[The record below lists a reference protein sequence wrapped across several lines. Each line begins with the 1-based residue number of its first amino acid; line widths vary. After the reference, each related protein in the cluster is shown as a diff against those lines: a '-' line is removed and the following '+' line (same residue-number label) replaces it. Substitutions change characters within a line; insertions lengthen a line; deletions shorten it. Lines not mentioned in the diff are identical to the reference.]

1 MNTSNEGILLMLDS
15 NGYIS
20 QILFN
25 NISINN
31 SNNQMSISPKAG
43 SLFSSLFRDEDLQ
56 RVLSF
61 LVDIKSKSA
70 SFGWELFLKEN
81 YCSLPVSFGG
91 AILENRIMV
100 FGSFST
106 VDFSRFFSGMMVI
119 NNEQTEHIRKL
130 EKERLKSLNSKSAD
144 SVLMF
149 DELTRL
155 NNDLVNMQ
163 RELSKKNHELAE
175 LNKLKNQFIGMAAH
189 DLRSPLGNILNFCE
203 FIEEEPEN
211 LSSDQ
216 KEFISTI
223 DSLATFMLNMV
234 NELLDVTSIEQ
245 GEINLSKNDYDL
257 ITCINRVVYL
267 NKSLADRKNIK
278 INTPTFPQQLIVN
291 IDKSKI
297 EQVLTNL
304 LTNAIKY
311 SFPESIVDI
320 LIHQQA
326 DEVAVSI
333 RDHGQGIKSDE
344 LRLLFKPFQKTS
356 TQATAGEKSIGLG
369 LFIVKRIVE
378 AHGGKITAESILNS
392 GTTFTFTLPTK

>member
-25 NISINN
+25 NLSISN

-91 AILENRIMV
+91 AMLENRIMV

>member
-25 NISINN
+25 NLSISN

-267 NKSLADRKNIK
+267 NKKNSARKKNNIK
-278 INTPTFPQQLIVN
+278 TPTITQQQI
-291 IDKSKI
+291 IKIYKSKI

-311 SFPESIVDI
+311 SFPESIVNI

>member
-25 NISINN
+25 NLSISN

-278 INTPTFPQQLIVN
+278 INTPTFPQQLIIN

-311 SFPESIVDI
+311 SFPESIVNI

>member
-25 NISINN
+25 NLSISNN
-31 SNNQMSISPKAG
+31 NNQMSISPKAG

>member
-25 NISINN
+25 NLSIGN

>member
-25 NISINN
+25 NLSISN

-106 VDFSRFFSGMMVI
+106 VDLSRFFSGMMVI

>member
-25 NISINN
+25 NLSISN

>member
-25 NISINN
+25 NLSISN

-311 SFPESIVDI
+311 SFPESIVNI

>member
-1 MNTSNEGILLMLDS
+1 
-15 NGYIS
+15 
-20 QILFN
+20 
-25 NISINN
+25 
-31 SNNQMSISPKAG
+31 MSISPKAG

>member
-25 NISINN
+25 NLSISNN
-31 SNNQMSISPKAG
+31 NNQMSISPKAG

-278 INTPTFPQQLIVN
+278 INTPTFPQQLIIN

-311 SFPESIVDI
+311 SFPESIVNI

>member
-25 NISINN
+25 NLSISN

-278 INTPTFPQQLIVN
+278 INTPTFPQQLIIN

>member
-25 NISINN
+25 NLSISNN
-31 SNNQMSISPKAG
+31 NNQMSISPKAG

-91 AILENRIMV
+91 AMLENRIMV

-278 INTPTFPQQLIVN
+278 INTPTFPQQLIIN

-311 SFPESIVDI
+311 SFPESIVNI